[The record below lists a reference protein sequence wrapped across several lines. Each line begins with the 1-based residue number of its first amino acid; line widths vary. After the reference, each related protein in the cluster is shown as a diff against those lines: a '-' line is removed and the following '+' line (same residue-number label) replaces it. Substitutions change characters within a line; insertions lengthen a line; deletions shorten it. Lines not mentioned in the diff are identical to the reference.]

1 MPITADQRRAV
12 AHCLAHA
19 IPFVVYAEPGDS
31 NVTFYADDSVSQPL
45 LHERFRVHGW
55 RDRVVA
61 TIVPRLDEV
70 SAPHSTLQPSSFTLS
85 SPLPSSTPKETYIRS
100 VREIIT
106 KRKANGGK
114 TVFSRVE
121 TLEIAPES
129 AITAI
134 ERLLSQPSPRM
145 NCAWYTTETGAWLMS
160 SPEVLM
166 RCDKENYF
174 TMALAGTRKIGS
186 QGDWDNKNSEEQSLV
201 TRYIVE
207 RLRSMGLKPDVS
219 EPFTLPAGNIE
230 HICQTITGKLGRQS
244 PSMMASLLS
253 PTPAVAG
260 LPVYESLADI
270 ERLES
275 QPRDCYAGFCEITR
289 EDVGEYQAWVVL
301 RCARFTASKAVF
313 YAGGGIT
320 GQSSAEKEWTE
331 TVAKLTPIR
340 SLFL

>member
-12 AHCLAHA
+12 AHCLANA

-31 NVTFYADDSVSQPL
+31 HVTFYADDGASQPL
-45 LHERFRVHGW
+45 LSECFRIHGW

-70 SAPHSTLQPSSFTLS
+70 SAPHFNPNPAPSNLSFT
-85 SPLPSSTPKETYIRS
+85 LPSSTPKDTYIKN
-100 VREIIT
+100 VREIIA

-121 TLEIAPES
+121 TLEIS
-129 AITAI
+129 TDTSLTAI
-134 ERLLSQPSPRM
+134 ERLFSLPSPRM
-145 NCAWYTTETGAWLMS
+145 NCAWFTPETGAWLMS
-160 SPEVLM
+160 SPEVLL
-166 RCDKENYF
+166 RCDKESYF

-186 QGDWDNKNSEEQSLV
+186 QGEWDNKNSEEQSLV

-207 RLRSMGLKPDVS
+207 RLRSMGLNPDVS

-230 HICQTITGKLGRQS
+230 HICQTITGLLGKHT

-270 ERLES
+270 ERLEAQS
-275 QPRDCYAGFCEITR
+275 RDCYAGFCEITR

-301 RCARFTASKAVF
+301 RCARFSPTKAVF

>member
-1 MPITADQRRAV
+1 MPITTDQRRAIS
-12 AHCLAHA
+12 HCLAHA
-19 IPFVVYAEPGDS
+19 IPFVAYAEPGDS
-31 NVTFYADDSVSQPL
+31 HVTFYADDGTSQPL
-45 LHERFRVHGW
+45 LSERFRIHGW

-70 SAPHSTLQPSSFTLS
+70 SAPHFTPPPHSIKSSP
-85 SPLPSSTPKETYIRS
+85 PLPSSTPKEVYIRS
-100 VREIIT
+100 VKEIIA

-121 TLEIAPES
+121 SLEISSES
-129 AITAI
+129 AISAI
-134 ERLLSQPSPRM
+134 ERLLSEVSPRM
-145 NCAWYTTETGAWLMS
+145 NCAWYTAETGAWLMS
-160 SPEVLM
+160 SPEVLL
-166 RCDKENYF
+166 RCDTESYF
-174 TMALAGTRKIGS
+174 TMALAGTRKIGTP
-186 QGDWDNKNSEEQSLV
+186 GPWDNKNSEEQSLV

-207 RLRSMGLKPDVS
+207 RLRSMGLNPDVS

-230 HICQTITGKLGRQS
+230 HICQTITGLQGHHT

-275 QPRDCYAGFCEITR
+275 QPRECYAGFCEITR

-301 RCARFTASKAVF
+301 RCARFTPTKVVF